1 MSHQQNRYQNNL
13 LAWEEYRKEH
23 AETPFIE
30 GQNDMQKLAYGGGFI
45 APLDRWILGRDKAEL
60 LDRKKDISA
69 SKNACEVIALYNG
82 LLALY
87 PNALLQ
93 PDMSLATMPVSHE
106 DTDACGI
113 PFPDLLLQFEK
124 KGILFGGLFGT
135 SMKAVFHWLSRLSG
149 IDAYYFSSRKL
160 RQYIQDLYQLP
171 QEETREFEVFL
182 VSFWNRK
189 GKPWKGIHTI
199 CVTKDSNETGHG
211 YVLHNLYENNRI
223 ILCDTLEQAL
233 LHTNGESA
241 PVCAIGMNRR

>member
-1 MSHQQNRYQNNL
+1 MGTGKLAQRKLLHQQNRYQSNL
-13 LAWEEYRKEH
+13 LAWKEYQKEH
-23 AETPFIE
+23 PETPFIE
-30 GQNDMQKLAYGGGFI
+30 GQGDMQRLAYGGGFF
-45 APLDRWILGRDKAEL
+45 APLDRWILGRNKAEQL
-60 LDRKKDISA
+60 ERKRDISA

-82 LLALY
+82 LVALHQNIGISF
-87 PNALLQ
+87 PKLL
-93 PDMSLATMPVSHE
+93 M
-106 DTDACGI
+106 
-113 PFPDLLLQFEK
+113 QFEK

-135 SMKAVFHWLSRLSG
+135 SMKAVFHWLLRLPG
-149 IDAYYFSSRKL
+149 LETCYFNARQLK
-160 RQYIQDLYQLP
+160 QYIRDLYQLP
-171 QEETREFEVFL
+171 QEETKEFAVFL